1 MRPDTFDPHSPP
13 VITLEMI
20 HGPQKHLISTCIIT
34 FSHVIY
40 DAVLSSFPC
49 RRIAEIPACNGNTP
63 VYLFSF
69 QGKELGIFLSHI
81 GATAVGT
88 FIGEAN
94 WITGADRF
102 VMFGSAGC
110 LNREATQGKLV
121 VPTEAYR
128 DEGISYHYAPAAP
141 YIEIPNAS
149 KVAALLAESGAPYVA
164 GRVWT
169 TDAIYRETRAKVE
182 ARKAEGCLAV
192 DMELAGAQAVCSF
205 HGFQLYCFLMTGDVL
220 DLPEWD
226 VAELGE
232 ANHSLHNLKLALK
245 IAAAVSDSQ

>member
-20 HGPQKHLISTCIIT
+20 HGAQKHMISTCIIT
-34 FSHVIY
+34 FSHVLY
-40 DAVLSSFPC
+40 DAVMASFSC
-49 RRIAEIPACNGNTP
+49 RKIAEIPACNGNTP
-63 VYLFSF
+63 IYAIPY
-69 QGKELGIFLSHI
+69 QRKEIGIFLSPI

-88 FIGEAN
+88 FISEVN
-94 WITGADRF
+94 WLTGAERF

-110 LNREATQGKLV
+110 LNQEATRGKLV

-128 DEGISYHYAPAAP
+128 DEGMSYHYAPAAP
-141 YIEIPNAS
+141 YIEVSNAPQ
-149 KVAALLAESGAPYVA
+149 VAALLEAFQVPYIT

-169 TDAIYRETRAKVE
+169 TDAIYRETRDKVV

-226 VAELGE
+226 VAELGA
-232 ANHSLHNLKLALK
+232 ANHSLDNLKLALK
-245 IAAAVSDSQ
+245 IAAAI

>member
-1 MRPDTFDPHSPP
+1 MRPDTFDPNSPP

-20 HGPQKHLISTCIIT
+20 HGAQKHLISTCIIT
-34 FSHVIY
+34 FSHVLF

-49 RRIAEIPACNGNTP
+49 RNIAEIPACNGNTP
-63 VYLFSF
+63 IYAFPF
-69 QGKELGIFLSHI
+69 QGKEIGIFLSPI

-88 FIGEAN
+88 FVSEAN

-110 LNREATQGKLV
+110 LNREATRGKLV

-141 YIEIPNAS
+141 YIKLPNAPR
-149 KVAALLAESGAPYVA
+149 VAALLEEWGAPYVA

-169 TDAIYRETRAKVE
+169 TDAIYRETRSKVE

-192 DMELAGAQAVCSF
+192 DMEVAGVQAVCSF

-232 ANHSLHNLKLALK
+232 ANHSMDNLKLALK
-245 IAAAVSDSQ
+245 LAAVV

>member
-1 MRPDTFDPHSPP
+1 MYSSTRCSPP
-13 VITLEMI
+13 
-20 HGPQKHLISTCIIT
+20 S
-34 FSHVIY
+34 
-40 DAVLSSFPC
+40 C
-49 RRIAEIPACNGNTP
+49 RSIAEILACNGNTP
-63 VYLFSF
+63 IYAFPF
-69 QGKELGIFLSHI
+69 QGKEIGIFLSPI

-88 FIGEAN
+88 FVSEAN

-110 LNREATQGKLV
+110 LNREATLGKLV

-141 YIEIPNAS
+141 YIAS
-149 KVAALLAESGAPYVA
+149 QRAEGGGAAGGMGRALCRRA
-164 GRVWT
+164 GLDA
-169 TDAIYRETRAKVE
+169 DAIYRETRSKVD

-192 DMELAGAQAVCSF
+192 DMEVAGVQAVCSF
-205 HGFQLYCFLMTGDVL
+205 HGWLYCFLMTGDVL

-232 ANHSLHNLKLALK
+232 ANHSMDNLKLALK
-245 IAAAVSDSQ
+245 LAAAV